1 MLRVIKIKNFALI
14 ENAEIPFEAGLN
26 VLSGETG
33 AGKSIILEAISLL
46 LGGRASLDVI
56 RAGSDEAIVEGYF
69 DIKQLSWLRERMKE
83 VGLDE
88 AIQDSELL
96 IKRSIHRN
104 GKNRIYINGEIAT
117 LNMLQRMCEGLVDL
131 CGQNEHQS
139 LFKQNV
145 QIDLLD
151 RYASLNAQA
160 AKVREQFQKTMLLR
174 EEWEVLKRKEEERV
188 QRLEFIKFQI
198 SELKDAALKSNEDE
212 DLQNE
217 KKLLQ
222 SHEQRLQLVSQIE
235 GALDGEEGAMNSL
248 KLALSKA
255 KGLAVV
261 DVGAGVEALVKALES
276 ASAEIE
282 EASSQTRA
290 YLGQMDLRP
299 GRLEQVQER
308 LSVLTNLKRKY
319 GQTVEQMIEHKTRLS
334 GEIDLLENL
343 SERLE
348 GLQEEFA
355 TATRTLK
362 KSAEELFLKR
372 KKGSELF
379 SKSVEKELKE
389 LRMGD
394 ASMCFELSFDEESDV
409 SSWGPDTLGTH
420 IELQV
425 QTNLGE
431 GKKPIQKIISGG
443 ELSRLML
450 AIRRVILDKG
460 GIGVYLFD
468 EIDAGLGGQ
477 TAFTVG
483 KKLKSVAQFN
493 QVICITHVP
502 QVAVFADHHLSIAKQ
517 MSKGRTV
524 TTVQEL
530 NPTGRRE
537 EIARMLG
544 SEKLTPAAI
553 KNAKDLLQSAQ
564 V

>member
-450 AIRRVILDKG
+450 AIRRVISDKG